1 MIMNISVL
9 ILADQQEQATEL
21 TNLLKN
27 IPYIST
33 IKVST
38 NPVEALNHF
47 LSEKIDLVFLDMETA
62 EINGIELL
70 ASFQFP
76 PTIVISSRPAFAIAC
91 FDNNSVI
98 DFIEKPMKMLRL
110 MRALNRATKYISMN
124 TITNDYVYLKTGSKT
139 KNFKIDSIQYIEAD
153 GIYCKVWMNNGSFS
167 HVNDNITEMENKL
180 RHTRLIRLHKS
191 FIFNLNHINTFNSRN
206 IWIGDKQFSLGVTYR
221 SKLGNI
227 LNINSFE

>member
-1 MIMNISVL
+1 
-9 ILADQQEQATEL
+9 
-21 TNLLKN
+21 
-27 IPYIST
+27 
-33 IKVST
+33 
-38 NPVEALNHF
+38 
-47 LSEKIDLVFLDMETA
+47 
-62 EINGIELL
+62 
-70 ASFQFP
+70 
-76 PTIVISSRPAFAIAC
+76 
-91 FDNNSVI
+91 
-98 DFIEKPMKMLRL
+98 
-110 MRALNRATKYISMN
+110 MN